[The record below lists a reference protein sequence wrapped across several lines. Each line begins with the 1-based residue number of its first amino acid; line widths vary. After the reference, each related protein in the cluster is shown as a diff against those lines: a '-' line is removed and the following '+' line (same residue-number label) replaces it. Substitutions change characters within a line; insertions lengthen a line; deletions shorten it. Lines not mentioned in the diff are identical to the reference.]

1 MPSRRRVLAASGA
14 IGACA
19 LAGCLGSRD
28 VDPDLSGNWLQVGYD
43 ASNANFSPEQVLPN
57 GLTEAWRERIG
68 LAEQFIPIVVDG
80 TVFAG
85 GDDGLFAFDA
95 ADGTHRW
102 DRDLEGLVTNGAA
115 VDGETLLVTEYRDDN
130 PSRVRG
136 FDLDDGDEQWSLTID
151 SRPFAPTV
159 VDGRAYLQLDS
170 GCLAVSGGETDWHVE
185 WEPIAYPEYNV
196 RRLGTVA
203 STIAPAATRDRVV
216 VVDQD
221 AIVALDPADG
231 TEQWRRALHGANAS
245 PIVLDDTVL
254 GLGLDDV
261 VALDPDGE
269 ERWRMAAGRWGT
281 IAAADGEIYVLG
293 AGELTALDIENGEE
307 SWTGHVSGD
316 VVRTQPTGVGNAVV
330 ATTSRGYVFQ
340 RGDPGFFGDRELF
353 EFDGKFGTEFWSS
366 ATAGA
371 GRVFACDRNH
381 GDLVAFEPES

>member
-28 VDPDLSGNWLQVGYD
+28 VDPDLSGNWLQAGYD

-115 VDGETLLVTEYRDDN
+115 VDRETLLVTEYRDDN

-196 RRLGTVA
+196 RRLRTVA

-221 AIVALDPADG
+221 AIVALDP
-231 TEQWRRALHGANAS
+231 
-245 PIVLDDTVL
+245 
-254 GLGLDDV
+254 
-261 VALDPDGE
+261 DGE

-281 IAAADGEIYVLG
+281 IAAADGEISVLG
-293 AGELTALDIENGEE
+293 ANELTALDVENGEE

-316 VVRTQPTGVGNAVV
+316 VVRTQPTGVGDAVV